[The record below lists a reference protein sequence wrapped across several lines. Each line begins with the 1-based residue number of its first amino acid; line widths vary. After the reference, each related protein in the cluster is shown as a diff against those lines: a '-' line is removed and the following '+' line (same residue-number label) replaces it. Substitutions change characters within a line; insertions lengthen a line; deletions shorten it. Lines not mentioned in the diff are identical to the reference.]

1 MLLLLCKLTLPE
13 NMIPTKKLHFPKAGT
28 AETPFSI

>member
-1 MLLLLCKLTLPE
+1 
-13 NMIPTKKLHFPKAGT
+13 MIPTKKLHFPKAGT